1 MPFFTKQKLVQ
12 KKPVLDISESEQQ
25 QRLFLKKMK
34 QIPVKRLPVAV
45 SLFKDYSE
53 PFVFTKPVPSNP
65 KIRNCLRECYKPNIE
80 NIQKIM
86 DIKLTEEQA
95 DFIENAINNKAIFF
109 YGKTCVFVALYA
121 RNYKRTFLVSMSKIL
136 CQSCAVSSVDVPCD
150 SDVIFYLM
158 YFSSTIFW
166 FFFLAA
172 SLKRVQMSQSLS

>member
-1 MPFFTKQKLVQ
+1 M
-12 KKPVLDISESEQQ
+12 DISESEQQ

-45 SLFKDYSE
+45 SLFKNYSE

-65 KIRNCLRECYKPNIE
+65 KIRNCLREFYKPNIE

-136 CQSCAVSSVDVPCD
+136 C
-150 SDVIFYLM
+150 
-158 YFSSTIFW
+158 
-166 FFFLAA
+166 
-172 SLKRVQMSQSLS
+172 